1 MATFH
6 TLTLKIETIW
16 GKSVVE
22 SILDTRNA
30 NNVSMYVV
38 FIYSRINEL
47 KKIVKLIKDI
57 KT

>member
-30 NNVSMYVV
+30 NNVSMYVA

-47 KKIVKLIKDI
+47 KKIVNLIKDI